1 MIYPGYF
8 LLNGNTNKTSSK
20 TKLQTAIQRYTEKQR
35 VANDVNILALYIF
48 YFLLL
53 TDHDVGMFC
62 SENIDNHLVTKENN
76 LTRTNH

>member
-1 MIYPGYF
+1 MEIQIKQAAK
-8 LLNGNTNKTSSK
+8 LNCRQQFKD
-20 TKLQTAIQRYTEKQR
+20 IEIQR
-35 VANDVNILALYIF
+35 VANDVNVLALYIF

-76 LTRTNH
+76 LTKTNH